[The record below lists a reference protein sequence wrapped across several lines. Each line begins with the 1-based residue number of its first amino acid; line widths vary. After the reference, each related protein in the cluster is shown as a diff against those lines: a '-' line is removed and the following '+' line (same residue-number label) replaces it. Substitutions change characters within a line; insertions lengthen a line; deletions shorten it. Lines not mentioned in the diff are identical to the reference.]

1 MIYLEYRQTLLIY
14 RRIIEETGG
23 SPGLRDEGLLL
34 AALARPKASFGGE
47 DLYATLFEKAAALA
61 ESIAR
66 NHPFVDGNKRM
77 ALACMR
83 TMLKL
88 NGYQVVAS
96 QDAKVQLILRIVE
109 KRVTVQEIAEWLQRH
124 SRHFHT

>member
-1 MIYLEYRQTLLIY
+1 VIYIEYRQALLVY
-14 RRIIEETGG
+14 RRLIEETGG

-66 NHPFVDGNKRM
+66 NHPFIDGNKRM

-88 NGYQVVAS
+88 NGYQVVVS
-96 QDAKVQLILRIVE
+96 QDAKVQLILKIAE
-109 KRVTVQEIAEWLQRH
+109 KRVTVQEVAEWLQRH
-124 SRHFHT
+124 SRHLRA

>member
-1 MIYLEYRQTLLIY
+1 MIYIEYRQALLVY
-14 RRIIEETGG
+14 RRLIEETGG

-66 NHPFVDGNKRM
+66 NHPFIDGNKRM

-88 NGYQVVAS
+88 NGYQVVVS
-96 QDAKVQLILRIVE
+96 QDAKVQLILKIAE
-109 KRVTVQEIAEWLQRH
+109 KRVTVQEVAEWLQRH
-124 SRHFHT
+124 SRHLRA